1 MNINMLEKMLNDIK
15 TTFYEDIYISYDSA
29 NPSNACLVQASDI
42 GNYQN
47 IFHWTELL
55 DTEQNEFFTRIED
68 WANVDTAFNYFIP
81 AMMSQCLIKNFA
93 DDILLYLMEK
103 FDGYHNGLLDIA
115 IFCEISTWTK
125 AQRTSFLQFLGI
137 LEENTLAYGDE
148 YKVAQSILD
157 WCNQRDIL
165 LDEINAKFSVENLL
179 KYDDLIACDQTGT
192 EVLITK
198 LYGISWIELACND
211 KLIKD
216 LQYDMAYTSFDVFYY
231 YIPAYMVNSLN
242 NICNTRSDA
251 LSFTLL
257 NIECNFFSLSLIDP
271 ERQIITN
278 FIKLIALC
286 DKTDDSIIRLRRKA
300 KQHDISI
307 EI

>member
-1 MNINMLEKMLNDIK
+1 MLEKILNDIK
-15 TTFYEDIYISYDSA
+15 TVFYEDVYISYDKN
-29 NPSNACLVQASDI
+29 NPSNACLVQTSDI

-55 DTEQNEFFTRIED
+55 DTEQNELFTRIED
-68 WANVDTAFNYFIP
+68 WVNVDTAFNYFIP
-81 AMMSQCLIKNFA
+81 AIMSQCLIKNFY

-115 IFCEISTWTK
+115 IFYEISTWTK
-125 AQRTSFLQFLGI
+125 AQRTLFLQFLGI
-137 LEENTLAYGDE
+137 LEENTPAYSDE
-148 YKVAQSILD
+148 CKVAQDIVD
-157 WCNQRDIL
+157 WCDQRDIL
-165 LDEINAKFSVENLL
+165 LDEINTEFPVESSF

-192 EVLITK
+192 EVLTTE

-211 KLIKD
+211 ELIKG
-216 LQYDMAYTSFDVFYY
+216 LQYDMAYASLEVFYY

-242 NICNTRSDA
+242 NICNARSDA

-271 ERQIITN
+271 KRQIIID

-286 DKTDDSIIRLRRKA
+286 DKNDDSIVRLRRKA
-300 KQHDISI
+300 KKCNISI